1 MRVCLQALM
10 EVVESG
16 SKNIEVAV
24 MRPNAK
30 LEVLPEE
37 QIEAV
42 CKVLLFE
49 VFPLSTRL
57 LYYVHAAC
65 AWQVIEAEKAAA
77 AEAAGEPA
85 K

>member
-1 MRVCLQALM
+1 MLPGDKHVRVCLQALM

-49 VFPLSTRL
+49 VPPSDS
-57 LYYVHAAC
+57 
-65 AWQVIEAEKAAA
+65 VIVLCSCGMCL
-77 AEAAGEPA
+77 AGD
-85 K
+85 